1 MSIIKHAFESGI
13 TFFDTFNIYGFAE
26 TRALH
31 HDKMVPIKE
40 TMGELKKLVEE
51 GKAKELGIGIVP
63 YGPIGHGFFAGKG
76 VAESLPQ
83 NSYLEQPSSRTWMTM
98 LSLLKV
104 KLTIK
109 DLKEISDA
117 DPRDEVV
124 GHTTYA
130 SVASFSWK
138 HANTP
143 PGHGSLSA

>member
-1 MSIIKHAFESGI
+1 MIQHSHTVHPISAVRTEWSLWSQDIEEEIIPVC
-13 TFFDTFNIYGFAE
+13 
-26 TRALH
+26 R
-31 HDKMVPIKE
+31 
-40 TMGELKKLVEE
+40 
-51 GKAKELGIGIVP
+51 ELGIGIVP
-63 YGPIGHGFFAGKG
+63 YGPIGHGFLAGKG

-83 NSYLEQPSSRTWMTM
+83 DSYPVQPSSRTWMTM

-104 KLTIK
+104 KLTSK

-117 DPRDEVV
+117 VPRDEVV

-143 PGHGSLSA
+143 PRHGSLSA